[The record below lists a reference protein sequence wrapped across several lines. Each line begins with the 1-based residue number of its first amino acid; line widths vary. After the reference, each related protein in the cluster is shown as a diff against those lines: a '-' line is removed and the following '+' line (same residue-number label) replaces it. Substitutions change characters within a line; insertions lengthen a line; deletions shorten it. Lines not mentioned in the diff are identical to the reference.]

1 MKWKDVCSS
10 EGKLVV
16 VVQSPSFPDCLRLN
30 GLQHARPPCPSPSPE
45 VCPSSCPLHQWCHPA
60 IYLILWR
67 PLLLLPSNFP
77 SIRDFSNESAVCIRW
92 PKHWSFSFSIS
103 PSSEYSGLISL
114 KIDWFAVQGTFRSL
128 LQHHCLLQHSAFFT
142 IQLSQ
147 QYTTTGKAI
156 ALTVWSLVGRVM
168 SLIFNTLSRFVITFL
183 PRSNRLL
190 ISRLQSPS
198 TVILEP
204 RRGNVSL
211 LPPFPLLSAMQ

>member
-114 KIDWFAVQGTFRSL
+114 KTDWFKFCAVQGTFKSL
-128 LQHHCLLQHSAFFT
+128 LQYHSSKASILWHSAFFT
-142 IQLSQ
+142 VQLNCE
-147 QYTTTGKAI
+147 I
-156 ALTVWSLVGRVM
+156 LVYNM
-168 SLIFNTLSRFVITFL
+168 Y
-183 PRSNRLL
+183 
-190 ISRLQSPS
+190 
-198 TVILEP
+198 
-204 RRGNVSL
+204 
-211 LPPFPLLSAMQ
+211 